1 MCKLKKNNGEIEN
14 IVIIG
19 KDENSMMHVFD
30 FSTILSKIRIDI
42 KKNENKMYD
51 EEEVK
56 KLLLKEIRWFICIK
70 NINYYWLAYLL

>member
-56 KLLLKEIRWFICIK
+56 KLLLKEIR
-70 NINYYWLAYLL
+70 